1 MPSTRDIRRRI
12 KSVKNTA
19 QITKAMQLVAAAKM
33 KKAQDQATNGRPY
46 AELLNKVLVSLR
58 EGIEEGSHPYFT
70 EGKGGKTLV
79 ILITSDKGLCGALN
93 TNLLKKLIAAD
104 LQGEVEYVTIG
115 RKGAQSLSRL
125 RKKLIADFPIKD
137 PAKFLEL
144 RTVGN
149 FAQEKFLTGEYSK
162 ILVAFNNFINT
173 VTIVP
178 TVEQLLPVNP
188 VTLGGKRDFEG
199 MAGIYQAKEAS
210 AGDNPEYLFEPDAKT
225 VFDTILPQYVNNT
238 LWQMLLEARASEH
251 SSRMVAMKNATD
263 NAKQLIKDLTLEY
276 NKLRQAAITNELL
289 EITTAKMAL
298 A

>member
-33 KKAQDQATNGRPY
+33 KKAQDQAIHGRPY

-58 EGIEEGSHPYFT
+58 DGVEEGVHPYFT
-70 EGKGGKTLV
+70 EGHGAKTLV
-79 ILITSDKGLCGALN
+79 LVIATDKGLCGALN
-93 TNLLKKLIAAD
+93 TNLLKKVISAKIE
-104 LQGEVEYVTIG
+104 GETEFVTIG
-115 RKGAQSLSRL
+115 RKASQGLSRL
-125 RKKLIADFPIKD
+125 RKKLIADFPLKD
-137 PAKFLEL
+137 PAQFIEL

-149 FAQEKFLTGEYSK
+149 FIQEKFLTGEYK
-162 ILVAFNNFINT
+162 KVLVAFNNFINT
-173 VTIVP
+173 ATVMA
-178 TVEQLLPVNP
+178 TVEQILPVNP
-188 VTLGGKRDFEG
+188 VTLGGKRSFEG
-199 MAGIYQAKEAS
+199 MGSAHVVSETAS
-210 AGDNPEYLFEPDAKT
+210 EGQQYLFEPDPAS
-225 VFDTILPQYVNNT
+225 VFATILPQYVNNT

-263 NAKQLIKDLTLEY
+263 NAKQMLKDLSLEY

-298 A
+298 G